1 MERDRD
7 ARVVDL
13 TRERFVGMA
22 GYQALVSTQVLGLV
36 ASLRERAGDELLT
49 ELTGAPPS
57 VLDEWSEGWLPLPPE
72 LEAKLRLIDT
82 LFATFDDHHVP
93 DDVVRTW
100 FETPNLALGGR
111 TPIWGLRERAPRDVA
126 PALLVGARAFIT

>member
-13 TRERFVGMA
+13 TRERFVGTA
-22 GYQALVSTQVLGLV
+22 GYQALMSTQVLGLV